1 MGKDI
6 KRKSPFEELYQKI
19 VEMDDHRKKSGLLKH
34 GRKDNKKM
42 KGKEHDKPPELS
54 FRSYDYTPIEYL
66 RTGKPSLKIYKAC
79 GLIEHIDPPQ
89 FSGFRNSKGSF
100 SSRATISEGNS
111 TITTTDI
118 SQKQYHK
125 LAALQRLRKPIEVLG
140 NIERD
145 EAKNKTFQNFLKI
158 QKFRAADRPLR
169 ILQASKREL
178 KIVNL
183 FLRRVSKRLSDDPRM
198 LLHAIEELVIE
209 RLRIVGTA
217 YDQRYKDSL
226 AAIICQAVSG
236 GNAHNASGKLHTCII
251 GHPASGKKL
260 LAHAALLLNCVGH
273 EADAMRTKLAGLT
286 GAIVKRKETWEVDPG
301 LLSTSNHG
309 VLVIQDFDK
318 CKIRSDI
325 LPILGKVMEDGKC
338 IVAGA
343 AKAIFDAETSIH
355 IDINRRSDLML
366 DSKQRRNVVDDTTL
380 PTYILS
386 RFDFIC
392 ELDKNPK
399 RQSHKAYELL
409 LGKTNQAGRSEIARF
424 CDKRDLDPE
433 RFMKLL
439 AGSILERFRRIDT
452 SPIRK
457 YMARKF
463 KEIEKANRSDME
475 SLDDLSMFIMRLSK
489 SVEKL
494 VNALTRLQLRHKA
507 NRKAVD
513 MAYQLLARKL
523 EFLKEFNEDFS
534 VPQYKVE
541 GKAAFCRWLV
551 ARCGDKGFSPEKI
564 IKKYE
569 DEGFPCG
576 KRKPRALRNWIN
588 SISSKESHGVW
599 RIKEKHLKRYSK
611 D

>member
-1 MGKDI
+1 MKSKD
-6 KRKSPFEELYQKI
+6 
-19 VEMDDHRKKSGLLKH
+19 D
-34 GRKDNKKM
+34 
-42 KGKEHDKPPELS
+42 DKPSELS
-54 FRSYDYTPIEYL
+54 YKDYDYTPIEYL
-66 RTGKPSLKIYKAC
+66 RTGKPSQKIFKVTA
-79 GLIEHIDPPQ
+79 LIEHIDPPQ
-89 FSGFRNSKGSF
+89 FSGFGNSRDWF
-100 SSRATISEGNS
+100 SSRATISDGNS

-118 SQKQYHK
+118 SKKQFHK

-140 NIERD
+140 NIERN
-145 EAKNKTFQNFLKI
+145 ETKTKAFQNFLNVH
-158 QKFRAADRPLR
+158 KFRAADRPLM
-169 ILQASKREL
+169 ILQASKQEV
-178 KIVNL
+178 KTVNL
-183 FLRRVSKRLSDDPRM
+183 FLTRVRKKLKDEPWL
-198 LLHAIEELVIE
+198 LLHAIEDLVVE
-209 RLRIVGTA
+209 RLRIIGTT

-226 AAIICQAVSG
+226 VAILCQAVSG
-236 GNAHNASGKLHTCII
+236 GTVSNASGKLHTCII

-286 GAIVKRKETWEVDPG
+286 GAMVKRKETWEVDPG
-301 LLSTSNHG
+301 LLSASNQG

-338 IVAGA
+338 IVTGA

-399 RQSHKAYELL
+399 RQSAKAYELL
-409 LGKTNQAGRSEIARF
+409 LGKTDQAGRSEIARF
-424 CDKRDLDPE
+424 CDKRDLAPE

-439 AGSILERFRRIDT
+439 TGSILGKFRRIDT
-452 SPIRK
+452 SPVRK

-463 KEIEKANRSDME
+463 KEIEKANRSEME

-494 VNALTRLQLRHKA
+494 VNALTRLQLRQKA

-513 MAYQLLARKL
+513 MAFQLLARKL
-523 EFLKEFNEDFS
+523 DFLKEFNEDFS
-534 VPQYKVE
+534 VPQYEVE
-541 GKAAFCRWLV
+541 GKAAFLRWLV
-551 ARCGDKGFSPEKI
+551 AKCGDKGFAPKEVI
-564 IKKYE
+564 RKYE